1 MEEAGVLLPEPSMS
15 TPHDAPAPPP
25 RRPRFF
31 RRQVVVDART
41 QWRVAGMLALGLAVL
56 AAVQALALP
65 NAFRPEEGA
74 IFSGAEVHNLFVR
87 LGLVQYGIA
96 AALVMVLGLLLSHR
110 FSGAALVVS
119 RALRGMRAGDDH
131 QRVTLRS
138 GDFLHELAQEVG
150 ALRDAHAARA
160 QAQEQALEQ
169 ATLALQGGDLAHART
184 LIETARAGCRLGSP
198 PPVPAARQSRVTAS
212 P

>member
-1 MEEAGVLLPEPSMS
+1 MS
-15 TPHDAPAPPP
+15 TPKPPAGPPS

-65 NAFRPEEGA
+65 NTFRPEEGA
-74 IFSGAEVHNLFVR
+74 VFSGAEVHSLFVR

-110 FSGAALVVS
+110 FSGAALVLE
-119 RALRGMRAGDDH
+119 RALRGMRGGDDT

-138 GDFLHELAQEVG
+138 GDFLHQLANELSL
-150 ALRDAHAARA
+150 LREAHATRA
-160 QAQEQALEQ
+160 QAQEQALAQ
-169 ATLALQGGDLAHART
+169 AATALERGDLDRART
-184 LIETARAGCRLGSP
+184 LMEEARASVRLPATPPSP
-198 PPVPAARQSRVTAS
+198 APRATRTPSAVA
-212 P
+212 